1 MQGHAVRG
9 AASILSPLHTP
20 CSWLTPCGRIAFALW
35 EPCSVSEQVI
45 HSFIHSFFCLFVC
58 LLSHSVTVTY
68 SINVYYVS
76 ATCQALLSSV
86 PWALGK

>member
-1 MQGHAVRG
+1 MRAHAVRG

-45 HSFIHSFFCLFVC
+45 HSFIRSFAHLFTLTLSHSYLLDKRVLCACYVPGTSFFC
-58 LLSHSVTVTY
+58 
-68 SINVYYVS
+68 
-76 ATCQALLSSV
+76 
-86 PWALGK
+86 PLGFR